1 MFSVLK
7 EVDAEALRHLYWDE
21 EKSLGEI
28 ALGNEAASRAVAI

>member
-7 EVDAEALRHLYWDE
+7 EVNVEELRQLYWGK

-28 ALGNEAASRAVAI
+28 AKISVN